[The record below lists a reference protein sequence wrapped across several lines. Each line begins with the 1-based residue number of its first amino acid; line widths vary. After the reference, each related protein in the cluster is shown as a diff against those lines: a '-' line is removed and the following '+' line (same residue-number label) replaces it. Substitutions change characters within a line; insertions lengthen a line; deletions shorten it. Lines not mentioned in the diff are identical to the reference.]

1 MNAAAKVLDPCSAS
15 RMMWFDKQDQR
26 ALFGD
31 IRDEEHVLCDG
42 RVLKVEPNV
51 IMDFRSLP
59 FEDGAFKLV
68 VFDPPHLKYAGKDSW
83 LRAKYGVLTNDWRDD
98 ISKGF
103 AECFRVL
110 ASDGVLIFKWAE
122 DQIKVSELLAL
133 TDEKPLF
140 GHKSGKREKTHW
152 ITFMKR
158 STMTEAQ
165 LPLIPRWAVLP
176 HPPRHAGFLQPDR
189 EVPGYTLEQMLEYG
203 RVCAIEAVKQSK

>member
-1 MNAAAKVLDPCSAS
+1 MTTAAKILDPCCGS
-15 RMMWFDKQDQR
+15 RMFWFDKANQHV
-26 ALFGD
+26 LFGD

-59 FEDGAFKLV
+59 FEDGTFKLV
-68 VFDPPHLKYAGKDSW
+68 VFDPPHLTRAGVDSW
-83 LRAKYGVLTNDWRDD
+83 MRAKYGVLTSDWRDD

-110 ASDGVLIFKWAE
+110 ATDGVLIFKWAE
-122 DQIKVSELLAL
+122 TQVLVSELLAL
-133 TDEKPLF
+133 TDQKPLF

-158 STMTEAQ
+158 
-165 LPLIPRWAVLP
+165 
-176 HPPRHAGFLQPDR
+176 
-189 EVPGYTLEQMLEYG
+189 
-203 RVCAIEAVKQSK
+203 

>member
-1 MNAAAKVLDPCSAS
+1 MTTAAKILDPCCGS
-15 RMMWFDKQDQR
+15 RMFWFDKANQQV
-26 ALFGD
+26 LFGD
-31 IRDEEHVLCDG
+31 IRDEEHLLCDG

-68 VFDPPHLKYAGKDSW
+68 VFDPPHLTRAGQDSW
-83 LRAKYGVLTNDWRDD
+83 MRAKYGVLTSDWRDD

-110 ASDGVLIFKWAE
+110 ATDGVLIFKWAE
-122 DQIKVSELLAL
+122 TQVLVSELLAL
-133 TDEKPLF
+133 TDQKPLF

-158 STMTEAQ
+158 
-165 LPLIPRWAVLP
+165 
-176 HPPRHAGFLQPDR
+176 
-189 EVPGYTLEQMLEYG
+189 
-203 RVCAIEAVKQSK
+203 